1 MSDFDWVRIG
11 LSSIGAGGVAI
22 LVTLA
27 IERFGGRL
35 GGILGT
41 IPTTI
46 VPASWGLWFGGQM
59 GTDGQKAFEMA
70 LFAAP
75 AGMALNAL
83 FLGLWRILPQRLLSF
98 SLRKQGGVCFCIA
111 ARMATV

>member
-59 GTDGQKAFEMA
+59 GTDGQKAFEI
-70 LFAAP
+70 
-75 AGMALNAL
+75 G
-83 FLGLWRILPQRLLSF
+83 
-98 SLRKQGGVCFCIA
+98 SLDLRDTESGDWNPGTKFKIQKIKDS
-111 ARMATV
+111 